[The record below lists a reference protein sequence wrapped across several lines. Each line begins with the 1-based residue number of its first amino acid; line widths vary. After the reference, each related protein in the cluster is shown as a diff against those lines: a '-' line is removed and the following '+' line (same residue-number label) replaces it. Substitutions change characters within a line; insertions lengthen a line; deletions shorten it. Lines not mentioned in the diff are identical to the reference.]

1 MSNLVDNTSDND
13 LNIIENNYLD
23 CLADLKKHFPKYEF
37 YNDFRNQDVVK
48 ELEKENINSFNT
60 IKGRYS
66 DASGCLDL
74 NEFKLNTAITKLDEK
89 TTEINDLIKQLT
101 PNKKYVTKKDVLTPE
116 QMINDKVDIYNFHK
130 LNIFIRVVGIAGL
143 LFLFKL
149 KFKGTLKNPLASSN
163 SASSN
168 SVSSNNK

>member
-23 CLADLKKHFPKYEF
+23 CLADLKKHFPKYKF
-37 YNDFRNQDVVK
+37 YDDSRNQEVVE
-48 ELEKENINSFNT
+48 ELQIENSNSFTT
-60 IKGRYS
+60 IKRRYS

-74 NEFKLNTAITKLDEK
+74 NEFKLNTAITKLDDK
-89 TTEINDLIKQLT
+89 TTEINELIKDLT

-149 KFKGTLKNPLASSN
+149 KFKGNIKNPLVSSN
-163 SASSN
+163 SN
-168 SVSSNNK
+168 